1 MYFVSQKQTY
11 YTLEVLKIDQ
21 IRHSNFNFQIG
32 IMLMLTY
39 THCFREP
46 LWLGNSV
53 I

>member
-39 THCFREP
+39 IKTH
-46 LWLGNSV
+46 
-53 I
+53 ITTKAIIT